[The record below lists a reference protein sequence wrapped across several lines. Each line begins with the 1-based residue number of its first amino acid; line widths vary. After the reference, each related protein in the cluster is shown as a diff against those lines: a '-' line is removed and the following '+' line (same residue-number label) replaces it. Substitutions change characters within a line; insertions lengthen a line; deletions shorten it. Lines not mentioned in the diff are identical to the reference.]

1 MIIVTSLSPN
11 HSNKENQ
18 INAIESWKQYG
29 PCYSMNNGKE
39 REQLESL
46 YNGINFI
53 KTERTL
59 QQLIGKPLVNI
70 NAMIDYAKDS
80 YNDLLLIN
88 SDIILSSLPDLK
100 EDGITIFSRYDYSES
115 FEDAKMFEAGFDAF
129 FVPYKFLNIFPPTI
143 YGMGNCFWDHSIPYR
158 AIINNIPVYWHLSK
172 NAFHKIHKAQ
182 YDYKEWEY
190 MGEFFKLE
198 FKLNKQWPI
207 PKVTTTI
214 LPIIKSNLI
223 VIS

>member
-80 YNDLLLIN
+80 HNDLLLIN

-115 FEDAKMFEAGFDAF
+115 FEDAKMFVFGFDVF
-129 FVPYKFLNIFPPTI
+129 YIPYKFLNLFPPSI
-143 YGMGNCFWDHSIPYR
+143 YSLGAAWHDLSTPYR
-158 AIINNIPVYWHLSK
+158 AMLNSIPVYYPEQK
-172 NAFHKIHKAQ
+172 YAYHKLHPTQ
-182 YDYKEWEY
+182 YNLEEWNYIAEY
-190 MGEFFKLE
+190 FKWE
-198 FKLNKQWPI
+198 FKLDKKLTGGQVATLI
-207 PKVTTTI
+207 MDK
-214 LPIIKSNLI
+214 IKSKLI
-223 VIS
+223 YI